1 MSKKSEQE
9 SADPSVLEQ
18 LDALIAADTDGLLDL
33 PEKPKPVT
41 DVDRLTKAFREVSEF
56 YAQHGREPSPET
68 LDISERK
75 LGARLVGIRA
85 SDDKMAA
92 LKDVDEHGL
101 LTAVEAPSTLE
112 ELIESDLLGVVG
124 DVPDLYDTSSLPAR
138 KSPTDDGQRAVRV
151 KSEDFGA
158 FAEHFKAKH
167 AGLAD
172 GSWRLTNFAGE
183 QSIREGRFFVIS
195 GLMCFVAEVRE
206 PDVERSEE
214 KPRLR
219 VIFENGT
226 ESSMYRESLANRLYE
241 NDGQAL
247 TRSSIDA
254 TEIGDADVEAGYI
267 YVLRSLSDN
276 PDISSLENLYKIGFS
291 RGPVE
296 QRIRGAAKSPTYL
309 MAPVEIVANY
319 RAYNLRPSALEHLI
333 HRVFDSARLKASVV
347 NAAGLPVAATEWFLV
362 PLKVIDEAIDLI
374 MSGDIVD
381 YVYNPSAGQLVA
393 HNPTS

>member
-1 MSKKSEQE
+1 MSKSIENE
-9 SADPSVLEQ
+9 SVDPSVLAQ

-56 YAQHGREPSPET
+56 YAEHGREPDPDT
-68 LDISERK
+68 MDISERK

-85 SDDKMAA
+85 STEKTEA

-112 ELIESDLLGVVG
+112 ELLESDVLGVIG
-124 DVPDLYDTSSLPAR
+124 DIPDLYDTSTLPTR
-138 KSPTDDGQRAVRV
+138 KSPSDDGQRATRV
-151 KSEDFGA
+151 KSSDFDS
-158 FAEHFKAKH
+158 FSEHFQAKH

-172 GSWRLTNFAGE
+172 GTWGLSKFAGE
-183 QSIREGRFFVIS
+183 QTIREGRFFVIN
-195 GLMCFVAEVRE
+195 GVMCFVAEVRE
-206 PDVERSEE
+206 PKVELGED

-241 NDGQAL
+241 TGGQAL
-247 TRSSIDA
+247 TRSSMEA
-254 TEIGDADVEAGYI
+254 TEIGDADEETGYI

-276 PDISSLENLYKIGFS
+276 PDIASLDNLYKIGFS

-296 QRIRGAAKSPTYL
+296 QRIRGAEKSPTYL
-309 MAPVEIVANY
+309 LAPVEIVASY
-319 RAYNLRPSALEHLI
+319 RAYNLRPSALEHLL
-333 HRVFDSARLKASVV
+333 HRVFAAVRLNASVV
-347 NAAGLPVAATEWFLV
+347 NDLGSSVATTEWFLV
-362 PLKVIDEAIDLI
+362 PLEVIDEAIQLI

-381 YVYNPSAGQLVA
+381 YVYSPSAGRLVQR
-393 HNPTS
+393 TDS